1 MMHLVSRCPFCEDCC
16 VMFDDASLEAW
27 FATPR
32 SDRREPCQH
41 LACASIS
48 LSGYPAS
55 AKCGPSTEVC
65 RDWLWIQGEG
75 WVSFASR
82 EKHAMA
88 QYLDEL
94 WCEPRTQ
101 RDCAPQTP
109 YRFVGGT
116 ALAREEECPG
126 SGQVT

>member
-1 MMHLVSRCPFCEDCC
+1 
-16 VMFDDASLEAW
+16 
-27 FATPR
+27 
-32 SDRREPCQH
+32 
-41 LACASIS
+41 
-48 LSGYPAS
+48 
-55 AKCGPSTEVC
+55 
-65 RDWLWIQGEG
+65 
-75 WVSFASR
+75 
-82 EKHAMA
+82 MA

-126 SGQVT
+126 SGQVTWSAPEAEGPIEEGLLDGFGLYSEKPTALVVEIKQLAYPFDSAGRHGQDSEPLLPRPS